1 MYVITKHQSSLQLQY
16 TQGRDK
22 CFQLLGL

>member
-1 MYVITKHQSSLQLQY
+1 MYVITKHQSSLQY